1 MTQECGSGQTYNLAD
16 DGSGSGTMVDSAAVV
31 KILNHIAINVKVSG
45 SSRILGG
52 QNAGTCFGS
61 NIWNASNPSVNITIE
76 SSASVYNIGESSL
89 IISPGNPNWSAVF
102 NTTGY
107 CYSSGYYIFEND
119 YSTSN
124 KFTVTKG
131 HFVSRFNSS
140 MFKTNG
146 SAVTNAY
153 CGTADSSST
162 KRNFSY
168 MNNYNST
175 STVQFSNCYYYTKGV

>member
-1 MTQECGSGQTYNLAD
+1 MTQECGSGQTYNSTD
-16 DGSGSGTMVDSAAVV
+16 DGFGGVVDHAGVV
-31 KILNHIAINVKVSG
+31 SICNASAINVKVSG
-45 SSRILGG
+45 SSKILGG
-52 QNAGTCFGS
+52 KNAGSCFGCS
-61 NIWNASNPSVNITIE
+61 FIMDGAPSVKITIE
-76 SSASVYNIGESSL
+76 GSASVYNIGGRSL
-89 IISPGNPNWSAVF
+89 IVAPNNPNWSAVF

-146 SAVTNAY
+146 RAVTNAY
-153 CGTADSSST
+153 CGKADSSSK
-162 KRNFSY
+162 KRNFVY